1 MNNYEE
7 KFALVYSWQQGCFII
22 EHLKRYIEMN
32 IIATL
37 KKTDTQYKLV
47 GIFDSY
53 DEADSYR
60 DDFKKTDLYIN
71 KIAK

>member
-1 MNNYEE
+1 MNYED

-32 IIATL
+32 IKSTL
-37 KKTDTQYKLV
+37 AKTDTQYKLV
-47 GIFDSY
+47 GLFDSY
-53 DEADSYR
+53 DEAASYR
-60 DDFKKTDLYIN
+60 DDFKKTDFYMN